1 MSSFLG
7 FDFDPDS
14 AVQQCRHW
22 LENADDLC
30 LEHVETQRA
39 SLEGMIKHPHLMTV
53 GQGEALGKAEKILYD
68 YLVENGAVSSPV
80 LRDKALGGDLL
91 HIPFDRESL
100 T

>member
-1 MSSFLG
+1 MPGFLG
-7 FDFDPDS
+7 FDFDPDT
-14 AVQQCRHW
+14 AVAQCKDW
-22 LENADDLC
+22 LENGEDLD
-30 LEHVETQRA
+30 LEHIETQRA
-39 SLEGMIKHPHLMTV
+39 SIEGMLKHPQEYTK
-53 GQGEALGKAEKILYD
+53 AKGKALAEVEKMLYD